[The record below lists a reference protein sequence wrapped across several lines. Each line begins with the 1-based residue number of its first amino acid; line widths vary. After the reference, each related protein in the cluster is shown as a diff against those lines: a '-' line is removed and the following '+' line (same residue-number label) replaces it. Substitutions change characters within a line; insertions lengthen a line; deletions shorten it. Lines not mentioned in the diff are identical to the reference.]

1 MAQEES
7 NRQYVETLRAE
18 RVTLED
24 SHKGEIASHVMEYEE
39 LRTLARTHYESVE
52 ELKVIRAD
60 LTEALALMT
69 RNKEFFESKLAEK
82 EAAYDVLLDKFEK
95 KSMELLNEKKA
106 HKLQVE
112 EN

>member
-18 RVTLED
+18 RVKIED
-24 SHKGEIASHVMEYEE
+24 SHKGEIASYVMEYEE
-39 LRTLARTHYESVE
+39 LRTHARTLYERVE
-52 ELKVIRAD
+52 ELKVIRAE

-95 KSMELLNEKKA
+95 KSMELISEK
-106 HKLQVE
+106 
-112 EN
+112 